1 MCCVLSETY
10 KLDYLRITLDG
21 RGYFNAQSFDR
32 VLESFTLLRNVREV
46 VLDEVPPVYAKYL
59 ESKMTGDDVLVH
71 LPKMYEALQ
80 GYAGPFDCCE
90 EILQEACDA
99 MEEDNVDGK
108 CE

>member
-1 MCCVLSETY
+1 
-10 KLDYLRITLDG
+10 
-21 RGYFNAQSFDR
+21 
-32 VLESFTLLRNVREV
+32 
-46 VLDEVPPVYAKYL
+46 
-59 ESKMTGDDVLVH
+59 MTGDDVLVH